1 MITAPV
7 SGYVNSIDVN
17 TIGQYTAA
25 GTQLITIVPDGRE
38 NRFSLSNN
46 DYKKAK
52 RSFLYTI
59 NRLGA

>member
-25 GTQLITIVPDGRE
+25 GRQLITIVPDGAALE
-38 NRFSLSNN
+38 M
-46 DYKKAK
+46 DCYVK
-52 RSFLYTI
+52 I
-59 NRLGA
+59 WI